1 MHTNTRTLG
10 AVLIAGALAAGSLG
24 PRRHDT
30 AQQRTI
36 GNLHAFSRLYGFV
49 RFFHPSDEA
58 AATDWARFA
67 IYGAGRVK
75 GAESTDALRTQ
86 LIALFRPIAPT
97 ITVYADGAEPP
108 PPTHVPTD
116 TAGLELVAWQHE
128 GVLINP
134 ARANAYWSLRTHR
147 SVTMAAPGYG
157 YATLAQAIDAQPYRG
172 KRIRLRAQVRAYVRG
187 SGNRGQ
193 IWLRVDREGNEAGFF
208 DNMQDR
214 PITSAEWHEYEITGE
229 VAEDADRIT
238 FGALVNGAGTFE
250 FDGFHLAVADGAGE
264 WTPVALANPGFEAG
278 DTTLHRQDAGT
289 PVRPA
294 TTNRWVAISPGYTY
308 TIADRD
314 APEGRRAATI
324 RQLMQSRTMPLF
336 PQTPA
341 PGETVDESLGAGLRV
356 RFPISLYS
364 DASGTL
370 PHADPAALRAL
381 RANLAKI
388 DLAAASADDDDV
400 RLADA
405 VIAWNVFEHFYPY
418 FDVVPVDWM
427 AELDQVLGETLN
439 DRTGEAFYH
448 TLQRLVVQLHDGHG
462 RVANPRYTRT
472 GGLPWRVE
480 WIEDRVVVTASTDSA
495 VRHGDVVVALD
506 GTPAA
511 DAVAA
516 EEALISG
523 SPQWKRSRAMQAL
536 GTGARGTTVRVR
548 LDRDGREVEATLTRG
563 PRRVIPEFD
572 RPMIAKLD
580 EGIWYVDLDRAPTAA
595 IDSVIDSLAAAR
607 GVIFDLRGYPAGSP
621 LVLQHLLTGPDTSS
635 AWMRVPRALYPDRKR
650 SVGYQPGGWHLQPRQ
665 PHIGGRVAFITDGRA
680 ISYAESVM
688 GYVEGYRL
696 GAIIGQPTA
705 GTNGNVNPFTLPGG
719 FRVVWTGMQV
729 LKHDGSQHH
738 LIGVQPT
745 VPAVRTLKGV
755 RAGRDELLEVALE
768 VVKGQR

>member
-10 AVLIAGALAAGSLG
+10 AVLLVGALAAGSPG
-24 PRRHDT
+24 PRHDD
-30 AQQRTI
+30 AARERTI
-36 GNLHAFSRLYGFV
+36 ANLHAFARLYGFV

-58 AATDWARFA
+58 AATDWDRFA
-67 IYGAGRVK
+67 IYGVGRVK
-75 GAESTDALRTQ
+75 DAGSTDALRAR
-86 LIALFRPIAPT
+86 LIELFRPIAPT
-97 ITVYADGAEPP
+97 VAIYADGTEPP
-108 PPTHVPTD
+108 PPTHLPDD
-116 TAGLELVAWQHE
+116 TSGLELVAWQHE

-147 SVTMAAPGYG
+147 SLTTAAPGYG

-172 KRIRLRAQVRAYVRG
+172 KRIRLRAQVRAAVRG

-193 IWLRVDREGNEAGFF
+193 LWLQVDREGNQTGLF
-208 DNMQDR
+208 DNMQAR

-229 VAEDADRIT
+229 VAEDAERIT

-250 FDGFHLAVADGAGE
+250 FDGFHLAVADEAGE
-264 WTPVALANPGFEAG
+264 WTPVAVANPGFEAG
-278 DTTLHRQDAGT
+278 DTTLHRRDAGT

-308 TIADRD
+308 TITEGD

-336 PQTPA
+336 PETPA
-341 PGETVDESLGAGLRV
+341 PGATVDESLGAGLRV

-364 DASGTL
+364 DSSGTL

-381 RANLAKI
+381 RASLANI
-388 DLAAASADDDDV
+388 DLGAASADHDDV
-400 RLADA
+400 RVADA

-427 AELDQVLGETLN
+427 AELDQVLGESVN
-439 DRTGEAFYH
+439 DRTGEAFYR

-462 RVANPRYTRT
+462 RVVNPRYTPT

-480 WIEDRVVVTASTDSA
+480 WIENRVVVTASTDSA

-511 DAVAA
+511 DAVPA

-523 SPQWKRSRAMQAL
+523 SPQWKRYRAMQEL

-548 LDRDGREVEATLTRG
+548 LDRDGQQVEATLTRG
-563 PRRVIPEFD
+563 LRRVIPEFD

-580 EGIWYVDLDRAPTAA
+580 EGIWYVDLDRAPWAA

-607 GVIFDLRGYPAGSP
+607 GVIFDLRGYPAGNP
-621 LVLQHLLTGPDTSS
+621 QVLQHLLTGPDTSS
-635 AWMRVPRALYPDRKR
+635 AWMRVPRALYPDRQR
-650 SVGYQPGGWHLQPRQ
+650 PVGYRPGSWHLQPRQ

-696 GAIIGQPTA
+696 GAIVGQPTA

-719 FRVVWTGMQV
+719 FTVVWTGMQV

-738 LIGVQPT
+738 LVGVQPT
-745 VPAVRTLKGV
+745 VPAVRTLRGV
-755 RAGRDELLEVALE
+755 REGKDELLDVALE
-768 VVKGQR
+768 VVTGRR